1 MGFMEALI
9 LAAGLGRRM
18 GGRKARLLVG
28 GTPLVLLHARRARE
42 AGCGRVV
49 AVVHPEDQAWVS
61 REMETVVSSAPDQA
75 GSLALGVAA
84 LRDHLVLLI
93 PVDTLP
99 ASLVTI
105 EALARALGGKEAAD
119 TLAASPM
126 FAGRGGH
133 PVLLRLSVLDPY
145 RNEGP
150 NPPLHNVLRALADKR
165 VRVVVDDH
173 DITHDLNTPED
184 LMWLTRVTPSFFVP

>member
-9 LAAGLGRRM
+9 LAAGLGKRM

-49 AVVHPEDQAWVS
+49 AVVHPEDRAWVS
-61 REMETVVSSAPDQA
+61 GEMETVESTAPDQA

-84 LRDHLVLLI
+84 LRGRLVLLI

-99 ASLVTI
+99 ASLVTLEALVRALTEETP
-105 EALARALGGKEAAD
+105 EALAA
-119 TLAASPM
+119 TPV

-133 PVLLRLSVLDPY
+133 PILVRSGALDPY
-145 RNEGP
+145 RTTGP
-150 NPPLHNVLRALADKR
+150 NPPLRDVLRALGDRRK
-165 VRVVVDDH
+165 RVVVDDH
-173 DITHDLNTPED
+173 DVCHDLNTPAD
-184 LMWLTRVTPSFFVP
+184 LMSLTRVTPSFFVP